1 VVALWS
7 SLSLEEKLEEA
18 FSSSWVSEMIGG
30 DSFSWKEVKSLD
42 CPEALKPVAA
52 DPEKSVKTNRK
63 ITSLQSKY

>member
-1 VVALWS
+1 
-7 SLSLEEKLEEA
+7 
-18 FSSSWVSEMIGG
+18 MIGG

>member
-30 DSFSWKEVKSLD
+30 DSFSWKEVISLD

-52 DPEKSVKTNRK
+52 DPGKSVKTNNK